1 MKKIISMLVIFF
13 VSTLIGMADTLDE
26 ALSFYNKGDYDS
38 AIKLI
43 KPLAEQGNAEAQLR
57 LGICFV
63 AKGDYDSA
71 MKLLKPLAEQ
81 GNVEAQLCLG
91 SCFLG
96 KGDYYSAIKLLKPLA
111 EKGNKAAQRLLRDYS
126 KLKP

>member
-1 MKKIISMLVIFF
+1 MKKFVPILVIFLA
-13 VSTLIGMADTLDE
+13 SSLIGMADTLDE
-26 ALSFYNKGDYDS
+26 ALSFYNKGDYGS

-71 MKLLKPLAEQ
+71 IKWLKPFAEQ
-81 GNVEAQLCLG
+81 
-91 SCFLG
+91 
-96 KGDYYSAIKLLKPLA
+96 D
-111 EKGNKAAQRLLRDYS
+111 RTRDVN
-126 KLKP
+126 